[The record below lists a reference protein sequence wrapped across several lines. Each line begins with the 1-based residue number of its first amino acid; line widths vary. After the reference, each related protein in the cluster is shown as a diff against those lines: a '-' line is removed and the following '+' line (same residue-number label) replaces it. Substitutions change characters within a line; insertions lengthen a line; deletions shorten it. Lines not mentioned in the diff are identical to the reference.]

1 MATDGTATATA
12 TNTTHTTHTTAA
24 NAATA
29 IAGAPARSYRTDAV
43 PSRSVRAPHFL
54 RARLDAPARPRRVPR
69 RLVAVALVL
78 TALGASARPAA
89 ADAARPGDVSST
101 VLGVEPA
108 DAPISAKVVGG
119 DAFLELTV
127 ANGHEVIVFD
137 YDDPPQPYLRFKA
150 DGTIEEN
157 VNSKA
162 HYQNR
167 ARYSADPPEN
177 LPTEPSWTR
186 VGQGGRF
193 AWHDHRV
200 HFMARSRPQQTPWT
214 VALTIDGA
222 AASVNGTYGPT
233 SSPSGLPWLAAALA
247 AAIGIGAVARRRL
260 RVGAFVALA
269 AAGLAFPIAL
279 ALGRLPAAG
288 GLVRTGGLVIAAAI
302 AAIVALVV
310 RARPV
315 GGALLAGAGVALTL
329 WALRRLD
336 VLSHSVLVTTLPEA
350 LDRAAVASALGIG
363 IGALVA
369 GIAAVIGTGSG
380 RSTIAPAA
388 AAAAAPAIRERAV
401 GPAAQRVGESAV
413 TEKP

>member
-1 MATDGTATATA
+1 MRVTTAINAAKAISTANATD
-12 TNTTHTTHTTAA
+12 TTP
-24 NAATA
+24 
-29 IAGAPARSYRTDAV
+29 IAGTSARSYRTDAV
-43 PSRSVRAPHFL
+43 PSLRVRV
-54 RARLDAPARPRRVPR
+54 PAHPTADPQSRRVPR
-69 RLVAVALVL
+69 SLVAVALVL

-101 VLGVEPA
+101 VLGVEPS
-108 DAPISAKVVGG
+108 DAPIAAKVVGG

-127 ANGHEVIVFD
+127 SAGHEVVVFD

-150 DGTIEEN
+150 DGTIDEN

-186 VGQGGRF
+186 VGRGGTF

-233 SSPSGLPWLAAALA
+233 SAPSALPWLAAALA
-247 AAIGIGAVARRRL
+247 AAVGIGVIARRKL
-260 RVGAFVALA
+260 RVGALVALA

-288 GLVRTGGLVIAAAI
+288 GLVRTGGLGIAAAT
-302 AAIVALVV
+302 AAIAALVV
-310 RARPV
+310 RARPIA
-315 GGALLAGAGVALTL
+315 GALLAGAGLALTL

-350 LDRAAVASALGIG
+350 LDRVAVATALGIG
-363 IGALVA
+363 IGALAA
-369 GIAAVIGTGSG
+369 GIAA
-380 RSTIAPAA
+380 
-388 AAAAAPAIRERAV
+388 AV
-401 GPAAQRVGESAV
+401 GPNAAGRPGTDGRAV
-413 TEKP
+413 AATTPAVARPNSTKNH